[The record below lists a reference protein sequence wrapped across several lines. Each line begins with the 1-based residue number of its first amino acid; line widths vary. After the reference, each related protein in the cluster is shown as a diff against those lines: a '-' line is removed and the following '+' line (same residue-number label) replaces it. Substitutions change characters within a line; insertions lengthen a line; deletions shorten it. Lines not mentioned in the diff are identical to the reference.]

1 MEDEIDDEID
11 DEMPSLPLL
20 QASLASTDSDVR
32 QEAARQISAFVSE
45 AYGEEGAELGAAL
58 REGGIVSQLA
68 GLVGDESAE
77 VRAHALLALGNL
89 CSDSVDPN
97 SSSTKALLLELGMEK
112 ALLKNMQA
120 GADESVLLVACATLQ
135 NLCHDAA
142 WARRVVSAGVESRL
156 EALVSHSDARVV
168 RYASGALKNL
178 TIASATMGSAAPQL
192 SSPAKQAVRQ
202 RELEASLEEFGRR
215 RALKTIGRSVRE
227 MDAPSRLRRILKTP
241 FDARDGLWLDN
252 ISDLHGE
259 IEEEAKLLQFA
270 VTRASEDE
278 RVAIRYQLE
287 KLLGLLSSAEAA
299 VNEVLGDEEDLPEEV
314 VGGGGGGGGA
324 PASTPPSSNKSNKQ
338 QQQSQQK
345 SPSGGGGGGAG
356 SSDVEEEEEVIEEE
370 VHTEASPPTRKQR
383 MPQPPGLK
391 KGSSSGGGGAA
402 SDVEEEEEVP
412 EEVGAPSGTSA
423 AKVKAAQPEVLSS
436 EANRTAAEEWLQ
448 RARERHEAGDDE
460 AAVRFCE
467 KSLRLC
473 ESSQA
478 QSLLQHLRKF
488 GTGSAAAMAVA
499 KVLSAGDHYEV
510 LGIERAATE
519 AEVKKAY
526 KKLSLTLHPDR
537 NHANGAEAA
546 FKRLSESYST
556 IQQMTPSAV
565 NISTPRPPEQPT
577 GGRTPAAASTPP
589 MPPMSSAGF
598 TTPRTH
604 ASSADGSPPFGEP
617 QQPMSGDGTPRAGP
631 PVRRRRWEKVLGLGK
646 KRASVE
652 RD

>member
-20 QASLASTDSDVR
+20 QASLASTDADVR

-202 RELEASLEEFGRR
+202 RELEANLEEFGRR

-314 VGGGGGGGGA
+314 VGGGGGGGGGA
-324 PASTPPSSNKSNKQ
+324 PASTPPSKSNKQ
-338 QQQSQQK
+338 QQPAQQK

-356 SSDVEEEEEVIEEE
+356 SSDVEEEEVIEEE

-423 AKVKAAQPEVLSS
+423 AKIKAAQPEVLSS

-589 MPPMSSAGF
+589 MPPMSAGF
-598 TTPRTH
+598 ATPRTH